1 MHAKSPLTTPPLRL
15 ELQANSLLEKGR
27 IGGKKKKKKKDK
39 APATDIV
46 GAASDANDAAGAEV
60 EDEESDL
67 SVDKAVTT
75 DRFKNYVNAM
85 LAQLE
90 LDLEEAEATI
100 GSRLKR
106 LDRNDDGMVT
116 AKELADA
123 MTEVLAVEYS
133 EEEAWS
139 VVRDLDKDNDGVVS
153 VAQFMEWS
161 KNRLTEL
168 RKQQELE
175 ASEAED
181 SQQQKPKKEGSTRDA

>member
-27 IGGKKKKKKKDK
+27 IGGKKKKKKDK